1 LSAVP
6 LLLSIL
12 STDIVP
18 IFLIAGAGFVLARTL
33 RVEARSLTQVVFHA
47 LLPCFV
53 FRALVSATIT
63 PSQAG
68 RLVLL
73 AVLVMGTTGAVGYVI
88 ARALRLGRAE
98 LSAFLLVV
106 MFSNGG
112 NYGLPVVSFAF
123 GAPAMSGATVYFLTG
138 SVMTYTV
145 GGFLAAAGNRR
156 AGLAL
161 LGVLKMPALYGV
173 ASALVVLW
181 LGTTVPTPIS
191 RAVDML
197 ADSALPLMILILG
210 MQLERAVKPERPA
223 LVAIAVLLSLV
234 VTPLM
239 ALGFASLLHVSG
251 PARQAAVVLASMPVA
266 VTTSILAMKF
276 DATPDFVMS
285 AIFLSTVLSP
295 LTLTPI
301 IAVLVR

>member
-1 LSAVP
+1 
-6 LLLSIL
+6 LLSIL
-12 STDIVP
+12 AADIVP

-33 RVEARSLTQVVFHA
+33 RVDARALTQVVFHA

-63 PSQAG
+63 PAQAG

-73 AVLVMGTTGAVGYVI
+73 AALVMGTTGLVGYLI
-88 ARALRLGRAE
+88 ARVLRLTRVE

-123 GAPAMSGATVYFLTG
+123 GPPAMSAATVYFLTG

-156 AGLAL
+156 ASLAL

-173 ASALVVLW
+173 ASALIVLA
-181 LGTTVPTPIS
+181 LGASVPTPIT

-210 MQLERAVKPERPA
+210 MQLERAVTPARPA
-223 LVAIAVLLSLV
+223 LVLVAVLLSLV

-239 ALGFASLLHVSG
+239 AFGFASLLHVSG

-266 VTTSILAMKF
+266 VTTSILALKF

-285 AIFLSTVLSP
+285 AIFLSTILSP
-295 LTLTPI
+295 FTLTPI

>member
-1 LSAVP
+1 LSAVS

-12 STDIVP
+12 SADIVP

-33 RVEARSLTQVVFHA
+33 RVDAQALTHVVFHA

-53 FRALVSATIT
+53 FRALVGATIT

-73 AVLVMGTTGAVGYVI
+73 AMLVMGTTGLVGYLI

-123 GAPAMSGATVYFLTG
+123 GAPAMSAATVYFLTG

-145 GGFLAAAGNRR
+145 GGFLAAAGTRR
-156 AGLAL
+156 AGAAL

-173 ASALVVLW
+173 ACALLVLRS
-181 LGTTVPTPIS
+181 GAPVPTPVA

-197 ADSALPLMILILG
+197 ADSALPLMIVILG
-210 MQLERAVKPERPA
+210 MQLERAVHPARPA
-223 LVAIAVLLSLV
+223 LVVVAVLLSLV
-234 VTPLM
+234 GTPLM
-239 ALGFASLLHVSG
+239 ALGFSSLLHITG

-276 DATPDFVMS
+276 DSAPDFVMS
-285 AIFLSTVLSP
+285 AIFLSTLLSP